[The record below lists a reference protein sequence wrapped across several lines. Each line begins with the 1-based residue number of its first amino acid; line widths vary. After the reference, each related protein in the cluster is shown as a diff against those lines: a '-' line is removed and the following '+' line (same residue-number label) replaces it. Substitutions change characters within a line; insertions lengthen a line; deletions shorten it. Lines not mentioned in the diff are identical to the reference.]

1 MGTSVHIASRFFALV
16 LTSVLPDGSAAPSVP
31 VDGESTTSA
40 TAASPVVKRARVEDF
55 APPEEF
61 VMVDSI
67 KTHFVRKG
75 DAGRQ
80 VVLVHGFGSS
90 THTWQKALDSLAPR
104 YRVYA
109 LDLKGF
115 GLTAKPKDGQYHM
128 DAYTRHLLGFLD
140 AMKLDRPVLVG
151 HSLGGAV
158 VTRVALLHPGRV
170 GGLVLESPV
179 PVSMPRAPGD
189 DLLKRAGVEGVV
201 GGNKP
206 GTAAEK
212 AAILNPALAKRMLP
226 TMLRSTI
233 TRQTVENGL
242 KVAYHDPRFVTP
254 ELIEV
259 VYRPLTLEG
268 AAEALA
274 SMLTPPPAAPP
285 LPPLGALRLP
295 ALVAWGEHDK
305 VVPVTL
311 FEQYAGTIPE
321 ASRTV
326 FANSGH
332 VPHEEEADS
341 FNARL
346 LEFLDE
352 LP

>member
-1 MGTSVHIASRFFALV
+1 M
-16 LTSVLPDGSAAPSVP
+16 LTVFTACVADVFGGNPTPELTAAPIPAAGSA
-31 VDGESTTSA
+31 
-40 TAASPVVKRARVEDF
+40 RIARGEDF

-67 KTHFVRKG
+67 KTHFVQKG
-75 DAGRQ
+75 NVGRP

-90 THTWQKALDSLAPR
+90 TYTWRAAVDALAAR
-104 YRVYA
+104 HRVFA

-115 GLTAKPKDGQYHM
+115 GLTEKPKDGQYHM

-158 VTRVALLHPGRV
+158 VTRLALLHPDRV
-170 GGLVLESPV
+170 GALVLEDPV
-179 PVSMPRAPGD
+179 PVSMPRLNQAE
-189 DLLKRAGVEGVV
+189 LLKRAGEHR
-201 GGNKP
+201 P

-226 TMLRSTI
+226 MLLRSTI

-254 ELIEV
+254 ELVEV
-259 VYRPLTLEG
+259 VYRPLTFEG

-274 SMLTPPPAAPP
+274 SMVNPPPVPPAP
-285 LPPLGALRLP
+285 LPPLDGLKLP
-295 ALVAWGEHDK
+295 ALVAWGHHDK
-305 VVPVTL
+305 VMPIDV
-311 FEQYAGTIPE
+311 FEQYAKTIPG
-321 ASRTV
+321 ASKVV
-326 FANSGH
+326 FAESGH
-332 VPHEEEADS
+332 VPHEEEAAAFHD
-341 FNARL
+341 RL
-346 LEFLDE
+346 LAFLDT

>member
-1 MGTSVHIASRFFALV
+1 M
-16 LTSVLPDGSAAPSVP
+16 
-31 VDGESTTSA
+31 
-40 TAASPVVKRARVEDF
+40 VET
-55 APPEEF
+55 
-61 VMVDSI
+61 I

-75 DAGRQ
+75 EAGRP

-90 THTWQKALDSLAPR
+90 TYTWRMSLESLAAR
-104 YRVYA
+104 HRVYA

-140 AMKLDRPVLVG
+140 VMKLDRPVLVG

-158 VTRVALLHPGRV
+158 VTRLALLHPDRV
-170 GGLVLESPV
+170 GGLVLEDPV
-179 PVSMPRAPGD
+179 PVSMPRLNGAE
-189 DLLKRAGVEGVV
+189 LLKRAG
-201 GGNKP
+201 GNDVAGEHKP

-226 TMLRSTI
+226 TLLRSTI

-242 KVAYHDPRFVTP
+242 KVAYHDPKFVTP

-259 VYRPLTLEG
+259 VYRPLTIDG

-274 SMLTPPPAAPP
+274 SMMNPPPVAPAP
-285 LPPLGALRLP
+285 LPPLDGLRLP
-295 ALVAWGEHDK
+295 ALVTWGGHDK
-305 VVPVTL
+305 VMPVAL
-311 FEQYAGTIPE
+311 FEQYAGAIPG
-321 ASRTV
+321 ARRAV
-326 FANSGH
+326 FAGSGH
-332 VPHEEEADS
+332 VPHEEEAEA

-346 LEFLDE
+346 LEFLATM
-352 LP
+352 P